1 MTYHDRTED
10 KDHIVLCSTDTP
22 ETCELA
28 DLARTKYTENSILKT
43 LKHVNANYPVFG
55 DKYQYKGSLSGVVR
69 NSNIE

>member
-1 MTYHDRTED
+1 MTELKIKTILFDCFTD
-10 KDHIVLCSTDTP
+10 KA

-55 DKYQYKGSLSGVVR
+55 DKYQYKGVVR

>member
-1 MTYHDRTED
+1 MTELKIKTILFY
-10 KDHIVLCSTDTP
+10 VLPSTDTP

-55 DKYQYKGSLSGVVR
+55 DKYQYKGSQLW
-69 NSNIE
+69 